1 MDRGRWIPRVRDRS
15 ASLHDKVRCE
25 SRSSSNRRHE
35 KVNQQESVNQIVA
48 AFSFSKKKVEPLK
61 SKLTG
66 SKYQNPGNA
75 DTIKKKRK
83 CLRQKEEE
91 ESSSIKTS
99 KIPDRGVVQAIYIE
113 NSVATKTSNTC
124 ACLML
129 RRYATQ
135 NNTRKLVH
143 S

>member
-1 MDRGRWIPRVRDRS
+1 MDTTYAYTRS
-15 ASLHDKVRCE
+15 ISLHDKVRCE

-75 DTIKKKRK
+75 NTIKKK
-83 CLRQKEEE
+83 KENAYDRNKKKK
-91 ESSSIKTS
+91 SSSIKTN